1 MDRAEFEARV
11 ETERL
16 RRWLSL
22 AEPRGTSADRVCVWQ
37 HHDQWRIA
45 ITDER
50 AGVIETTRRAFETE
64 SAALADALSGLRML
78 KSLHEL

>member
-1 MDRAEFEARV
+1 MERAEFKARREA
-11 ETERL
+11 ERL

-22 AEPRGTSADRVCVWQ
+22 GPPRGTSADRVCVWQ
-37 HHDQWRIA
+37 DGEQWRIA
-45 ITDER
+45 ITNER

-64 SAALADALSGLRML
+64 SVALADALSGLRML